1 MKKGVCILV
10 EYGVRYEVFLRDG
23 FFIKKNLE
31 TGEEVFIDETEY
43 NLYSIASKV
52 NDSIVD
58 KKGQTKK
65 SILRRKDTSK
75 KSKTDILGCEEEKI
89 VKAVR
94 ARASKYEVSDD
105 EKVLRELEEIINKS
119 LASKQE
125 SVESSLKEETIYQA
139 EDDYHF
145 IGNSQ
150 EDESEELKFIS
161 LDDEITTTTEDE
173 ITTKGLVTFNTKF
186 TPLDYGYRKRGLFHK
201 IFKSRKS
208 KAKIKKEKKVKR
220 VKKEKVCK
228 PKMHKVKS
236 SRSMKKG
243 IKFNVNKKAVA
254 VTIAVVGLS
263 IIMSF
268 GKNYYDNHFSN
279 EIHIEQDQDAMNVF
293 WNTVNANTT
302 INSAVKEELAIYF
315 GKLYSYDLSNRTYEL
330 IMNNVKDMD
339 FSKLD
344 TLDIKDIERLLK
356 GNKNASLIAS
366 ELFNF
371 KNNTVSENP
380 KMCLLSNI
388 LSFNES
394 AVINILEGKDLN
406 AILAAGFGIYDN
418 INLDNPEVITG
429 DGKET
434 FDCSE
439 QIKEA
444 IFGNI
449 TSDCELSSNMFSPY
463 VRIYEN
469 RTECY
474 LYFSKEKDSYKD
486 VSKQVYREMLNNYF
500 ASREGNLDYSNVR
513 DRELLYFYANALNDS
528 NNFGT
533 DDIVDFIING
543 TNSQL
548 ATYDMFDLMKYMSSN
563 SIDHSKAVYLY
574 GLISYGEDAIP
585 LLQEINMCLK
595 KDVEDGLI
603 TEIAY
608 KSFLEQLSI
617 GISIYVPSMED
628 EFNRANSENRSM
640 DGYELKLFP
649 TSKL

>member
-31 TGEEVFIDETEY
+31 TGEEVFIDEAEY

-65 SILRRKDTSK
+65 SILGRKNISK
-75 KSKTDILGCEEEKI
+75 KSKTDTLGREEEKI

-105 EKVLRELEEIINKS
+105 EKVLRELEEIINNS

-161 LDDEITTTTEDE
+161 LEDEITTTTEDE

-449 TSDCELSSNMFSPY
+449 TSDCELSS
-463 VRIYEN
+463 
-469 RTECY
+469 
-474 LYFSKEKDSYKD
+474 K
-486 VSKQVYREMLNNYF
+486 
-500 ASREGNLDYSNVR
+500 
-513 DRELLYFYANALNDS
+513 
-528 NNFGT
+528 
-533 DDIVDFIING
+533 
-543 TNSQL
+543 
-548 ATYDMFDLMKYMSSN
+548 
-563 SIDHSKAVYLY
+563 
-574 GLISYGEDAIP
+574 
-585 LLQEINMCLK
+585 
-595 KDVEDGLI
+595 
-603 TEIAY
+603 
-608 KSFLEQLSI
+608 I
-617 GISIYVPSMED
+617 G
-628 EFNRANSENRSM
+628 RAHV
-640 DGYELKLFP
+640 
-649 TSKL
+649 